1 MENKLATESEIV
13 IIGCFH
19 SSPRIPGGRS
29 HKTMSFKKLMTWKS
43 PQMCVYMTHML
54 IEKAEDQ
61 YLMLN
66 YSHRKDGLKRI
77 SIFPFMLMFLHNVC
91 VCVCYN
97 QWEKVTETGKC
108 FAFKK

>member
-1 MENKLATESEIV
+1 
-13 IIGCFH
+13 
-19 SSPRIPGGRS
+19 
-29 HKTMSFKKLMTWKS
+29 MTWKS
-43 PQMCVYMTHML
+43 PHMCVYTTHML
-54 IEKAEDQ
+54 IEKAADQ

-91 VCVCYN
+91 VCYN